1 MERTMMHSK
10 SSRTGTA
17 DMSEFSGFV
26 STKQSGIISITKV
39 VILISVL
46 LAVLMVVSK

>member
-1 MERTMMHSK
+1 MMQLK
-10 SSRTGTA
+10 TNKTGTA
-17 DMSEFSGFV
+17 DLSEFSGFV
-26 STKQSGIISITKV
+26 STKPNGIISMTKI